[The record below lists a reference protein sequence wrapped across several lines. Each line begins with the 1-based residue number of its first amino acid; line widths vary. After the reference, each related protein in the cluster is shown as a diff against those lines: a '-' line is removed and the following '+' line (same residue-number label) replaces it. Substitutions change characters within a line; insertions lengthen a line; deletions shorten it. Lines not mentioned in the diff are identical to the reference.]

1 MNSGAFFKYRPNIE
15 SIRNPNIKIVTAIGR
30 DSDDAYYVQAT
41 KALAAKLGC
50 ENVEFP
56 GHHDVS
62 FWMPEEFANA
72 IRSTLK
78 RFGYGLEGI

>member
-1 MNSGAFFKYRPNIE
+1 MTISVVTYVKM
-15 SIRNPNIKIVTAIGR
+15 VTATGR
-30 DSDDAYYVQAT
+30 DSVLCPAT
-41 KALAAKLGC
+41 RAVAARLGC

-72 IRSTLK
+72 VLSTLK
-78 RFGYGLEGI
+78 QYGYSK